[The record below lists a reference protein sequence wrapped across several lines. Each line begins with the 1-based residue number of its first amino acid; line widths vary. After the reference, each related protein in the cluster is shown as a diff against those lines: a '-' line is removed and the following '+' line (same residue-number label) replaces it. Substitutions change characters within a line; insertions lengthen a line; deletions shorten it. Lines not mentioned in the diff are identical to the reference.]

1 MKWLLMVKVMKRW
14 NRQERKNLKVS
25 SKPLKSK
32 LAEPISEEFK
42 IQRVY
47 IRKRKP
53 KHQGYTLMN
62 KINYGY
68 FNKDAF
74 KPRK

>member
-1 MKWLLMVKVMKRW
+1 MKRW
-14 NRQERKNLKVS
+14 NRQERKNLRVS
-25 SKPLKSK
+25 SKALKSK
-32 LAEPISEEFK
+32 LAEPISDEFK
-42 IQRVY
+42 VQRVY

-68 FNKDAF
+68 FNTAAL
-74 KPRK
+74 KPKK

>member
-1 MKWLLMVKVMKRW
+1 MKRW
-14 NRQERKNLKVS
+14 NRQERKNLRVS
-25 SKPLKSK
+25 SKPLRSQ
-32 LAEPISEEFK
+32 LVEPINEEFK
-42 IQRVY
+42 VQRVY

-68 FNKDAF
+68 FNTATL
-74 KPRK
+74 KPKK

>member
-1 MKWLLMVKVMKRW
+1 MVKVMKRW
-14 NRQERKNLKVS
+14 NRQERKNLRVS
-25 SKPLKSK
+25 SKTLKSK
-32 LAEPISEEFK
+32 LAEPISAEFRV
-42 IQRVY
+42 QRVY

-68 FNKDAF
+68 FNTAAL
-74 KPRK
+74 KPKK

>member
-1 MKWLLMVKVMKRW
+1 MAKVMKHW

-25 SKPLKSK
+25 SKPEKSK
-32 LAEPISEEFK
+32 LAEPISEKFK

-68 FNKDAF
+68 FNTTAL
-74 KPRK
+74 KPKK